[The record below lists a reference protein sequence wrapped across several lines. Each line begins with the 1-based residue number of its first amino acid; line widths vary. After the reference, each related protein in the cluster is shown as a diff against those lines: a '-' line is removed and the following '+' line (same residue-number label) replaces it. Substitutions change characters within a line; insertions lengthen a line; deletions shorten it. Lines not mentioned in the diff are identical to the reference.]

1 MDPNFYQVLHIIGI
15 SMVFLGYG
23 ALLARSMA
31 APENVSVRK
40 LGSITSG
47 IGLTL
52 ILVAGCALI
61 SKLGHSFTDTWILVK
76 FVIWLILGALVVLI
90 NRKPQLAM
98 LLWCLL
104 IALGATA
111 AIMVYVMRYSVAWRK
126 MLLFWNFCLNC
137 VLSFVFIPHFS
148 NAPVAQLDR
157 APDYESGG

>member
-47 IGLTL
+47 IGLLL
-52 ILVAGCALI
+52 ILVAGFGLI
-61 SKLGHSFTDTWILVK
+61 SKLGHSYTETWILVK
-76 FVIWLILGALVVLI
+76 FVIWLLLGGLIVLI

-104 IALGATA
+104 IALSATA
-111 AIMVYVMRYSVAWRK
+111 AIMVYVVRFSAAWRES
-126 MLLFWNFCLNC
+126 LLFWNFCLNC
-137 VLSFVFIPHFS
+137 ELSFVFIPHFS

>member
-1 MDPNFYQVLHIIGI
+1 MDPSFYQVLHIVGI

-47 IGLTL
+47 IGLLL
-52 ILVAGCALI
+52 ILVAGFGLVA
-61 SKLGHSFTDTWILVK
+61 KLGYNYTENWILVK
-76 FVIWLILGALVVLI
+76 FVIWLLLGGLIVLI

-104 IALGATA
+104 IALSAIA
-111 AIMVYVMRYSVAWRK
+111 AIMVYVVRFSAAWRESS
-126 MLLFWNFCLNC
+126 LFLNFCLNC
-137 VLSFVFIPHFS
+137 EPSFVFIPHFS

>member
-1 MDPNFYQVLHIIGI
+1 MMDPNFYQVLHIVGI

-31 APENVSVRK
+31 APDNVSVRK

-52 ILVAGCALI
+52 ILVAGFGLI
-61 SKLGHSFTDTWILVK
+61 SKLGHSFTDIWILVK
-76 FVIWLILGALVVLI
+76 FVIWLILGGLIVLI

-104 IALGATA
+104 IALGLHRSDHGLCRALFSSLT
-111 AIMVYVMRYSVAWRK
+111 RNFTFLK
-126 MLLFWNFCLNC
+126 LLLE
-137 VLSFVFIPHFS
+137 L
-148 NAPVAQLDR
+148 R
-157 APDYESGG
+157 A

>member
-1 MDPNFYQVLHIIGI
+1 MDPNFYQVLHLVGI

-47 IGLTL
+47 IGLL
-52 ILVAGCALI
+52 VIFVAGFGLI
-61 SKLGHSFTDTWILVK
+61 SKLGHSFTDTWVLVK
-76 FVIWLILGALVVLI
+76 FVIWLVLGGLIVLI

-104 IALGATA
+104 IALAATA
-111 AIMVYVMRYSVAWRK
+111 AIMVYCVRFSV
-126 MLLFWNFCLNC
+126 
-137 VLSFVFIPHFS
+137 S
-148 NAPVAQLDR
+148 
-157 APDYESGG
+157 

>member
-47 IGLTL
+47 IGLLL
-52 ILVAGCALI
+52 ILVAGFGLVA
-61 SKLGHSFTDTWILVK
+61 KLDNYTETWILVK
-76 FVIWLILGALVVLI
+76 FVIWLIFGGLIVLI

-104 IALGATA
+104 IALSATA
-111 AIMVYVMRYSVAWRK
+111 AIMVYVVR
-126 MLLFWNFCLNC
+126 
-137 VLSFVFIPHFS
+137 FS
-148 NAPVAQLDR
+148 AA
-157 APDYESGG
+157 

>member
-31 APENVSVRK
+31 APDNVSVRK

-47 IGLTL
+47 IGLLL
-52 ILVAGCALI
+52 ILVAGFGLI
-61 SKLGHSFTDTWILVK
+61 SKLGHSFTETWILVK
-76 FVIWLILGALVVLI
+76 FVIWLIFGGLIVLI

-111 AIMVYVMRYSVAWRK
+111 AIMVYVVRFSAAWRES
-126 MLLFWNFCLNC
+126 LLFWNFCLNC
-137 VLSFVFIPHFS
+137 ELSFVFIPHFS
-148 NAPVAQLDR
+148 NAPVARLYR

>member
-1 MDPNFYQVLHIIGI
+1 MDPNFYQVLYIIGI

-31 APENVSVRK
+31 APDNVSVRK

-52 ILVAGCALI
+52 ILVAGFWLI
-61 SKLGHSFTDTWILVK
+61 PQFGHRFTDPWLLVT
-76 FVIWLILGALVVLI
+76 FVTWLILRTPIVLI

-98 LLWCLL
+98 FLWCLL

-111 AIMVYVMRYSVAWRK
+111 AIMVY
-126 MLLFWNFCLNC
+126 
-137 VLSFVFIPHFS
+137 FVRF
-148 NAPVAQLDR
+148 Q
-157 APDYESGG
+157 

>member
-1 MDPNFYQVLHIIGI
+1 MASNYYQVIHIIGI

-47 IGLTL
+47 IGLVL
-52 ILVAGCALI
+52 IFVAGFGLI

-76 FVIWLILGALVVLI
+76 FAIWLALGGLIVLI

-98 LLWCLL
+98 MLWWLL
-104 IALGATA
+104 IALGALA
-111 AIMVYVMRYSVAWRK
+111 AMMVYIVR
-126 MLLFWNFCLNC
+126 F
-137 VLSFVFIPHFS
+137 
-148 NAPVAQLDR
+148 
-157 APDYESGG
+157 